1 MLGHRVVFEDGKEGW
16 VVFRYEKLPN
26 FCYWCGLMNHD
37 EKDCDCWIYSK
48 GTLAI
53 EIQEFGAWLQAPI
66 FNYEKKIVVIV
77 EGSGEEVYGS
87 HSRKMVARA
96 INVSSMDIDG
106 ETIKPSS
113 MEIQNF
119 SKEGLTTVP
128 LIVPPISK
136 KIPDLVEVTHS
147 LTHDNSH
154 FSSTSFET

>member
-87 HSRKMVARA
+87 HS
-96 INVSSMDIDG
+96 
-106 ETIKPSS
+106 
-113 MEIQNF
+113 
-119 SKEGLTTVP
+119 
-128 LIVPPISK
+128 
-136 KIPDLVEVTHS
+136 
-147 LTHDNSH
+147 
-154 FSSTSFET
+154 